1 MAYFMGIDAGTS
13 GIKAAII
20 DENGNIAGLGYE
32 ECDIIT
38 PRPGWVEQD
47 PEDWWKACDKAVRQA
62 VAKSGVGMEIEGI
75 GFSGQMQGCVL
86 MGKDGKAVGNC
97 LIWLDQ
103 RSTPQVKQIETMMSE
118 EEMLEI
124 TGSYCLNS
132 YWAPKLLWLKENRPE
147 EFEKADCVLFAKDY
161 LRYRM
166 TGELA
171 TEVSDASLSFL
182 MDVPKR
188 AWSDKMIQTLGIPKD
203 IIPKRLAE
211 SQEVVGSLRKETADS
226 WGMKEGIP
234 VVAGGGDQP
243 AGGVGMGIVEE
254 GIIGSTIGTSGV
266 IFGCTDKPFVDKKKR
281 AVLSMC
287 HSVPDKWSFLGLALA
302 SGGSFKWVRE
312 TLFADKKREMAAQ
325 GLDVYD
331 YMTGLAE
338 AVAPGSEGLTFLP
351 YFNGD
356 KTPINDENARAV
368 FFGLS
373 YRHGLGAMCRSVMEG
388 VTYSLRD
395 TIEICR
401 EKGMEVTEVR
411 AAGGGAKSA
420 LWRQIQADIY
430 NANVITTNMEESGC
444 AAGAIMAAA
453 GTGYFNSIKEG
464 CDAILKIKNV
474 TEPIPENVKIYNEYY
489 ETYRGLYPSLKE
501 HYANQ
506 AEIVNRYFEK

>member
-13 GIKAAII
+13 GIKAAVISESGTI
-20 DENGNIAGLGYE
+20 EAIGYE

-38 PRPGWVEQD
+38 PKPGWVEQN
-47 PEDWWKACDKAVRQA
+47 PEDWWQACSKAVRKA
-62 VAKSGVGMEIEGI
+62 VEKSGVGEQIEGI

-86 MGKDGKAVGNC
+86 MGKDGNALGNC

-103 RSTPQVKQIETMMSE
+103 RATPQVKKIESLLSE
-118 EEMLEI
+118 EEMLSI

-147 EFEKADCVLFAKDY
+147 DFERADSVLFAKDY
-161 LRYRM
+161 LRFRM
-166 TGELA
+166 TGEIA

-182 MDVPKR
+182 LDVPGRK
-188 AWSDKMIQTLGIPKD
+188 WSDTIIRRLELPEH
-203 IIPKRLAE
+203 IIPGRLAE
-211 SQEVVGSLRKETADS
+211 SQEIVGNLRKNVAEE
-226 WGMKEGIP
+226 WGMKPGIP

-266 IFGCTDKPFVDKKKR
+266 IFGCTDQPFVDKQKR
-281 AVLSMC
+281 AVMSMC
-287 HSVPDKWSFLGLALA
+287 HSVPDKWCFLGLALA

-312 TLFADKKREMAAQ
+312 TFFAGKKAEMAAK

-331 YMTGLAE
+331 YMTGLAGQ
-338 AVAPGSEGLTFLP
+338 AAPGSEGLIFLP

-356 KTPINDENARAV
+356 KTPINDENARGV

-373 YRHGLGAMCRSVMEG
+373 YRHGLSAICRSVMEG

-411 AAGGGAKSA
+411 AAGGGAKSP
-420 LWRQIQADIY
+420 LWRQMQADIY

-444 AAGAIMAAA
+444 AAGAIMAAV
-453 GTGYFNSIKEG
+453 GTGHFNSVKEG
-464 CDAILKIKNV
+464 CDTILQIRDI
-474 TEPIPENVKIYNEYY
+474 TEPIPENVKIYDEYY
-489 ETYRGLYPSLKE
+489 ETYQGLYPALKE
-501 HYANQ
+501 SYSRQ
-506 AEIVNRYFEK
+506 AEIVRKYYV

>member
-20 DENGNIAGLGYE
+20 DDKGKIAAIGYE

-47 PEDWWKACDKAVRQA
+47 PEVWWQACGKAVKRA
-62 VAKSGVGMEIEGI
+62 VEKSGVGEQIEGI

-86 MGKDGKAVGNC
+86 MGKDGKAIGNC

-103 RSTPQVKQIETMMSE
+103 RSTPQVKKIEEIMSE
-118 EEMLEI
+118 EEMLSI

-132 YWAPKLLWLKENRPE
+132 YWAPKLLWLKENRPSD
-147 EFEKADCVLFAKDY
+147 FERADSVLFAKDY
-161 LRYRM
+161 LRFRM
-166 TGELA
+166 TGEIA
-171 TEVSDASLSFL
+171 VEVSDGSLSFL
-182 MDVPKR
+182 LDVPNRK
-188 AWSDKMIQTLGIPKD
+188 WSDKIIRELEIPEN

-211 SQEVVGSLRKETADS
+211 SQEVVGSLRRSVAEE
-226 WGMKEGIP
+226 WGLRPGIQ

-266 IFGCTDKPFVDKKKR
+266 IFGCTDQPFVDKQKR

-287 HSVPDKWSFLGLALA
+287 HSVPDKWCFLGLALA
-302 SGGSFKWVRE
+302 SGGSFKWMRD
-312 TLFADKKREMAAQ
+312 TLFAEKKAEMAAK

-331 YMTGLAE
+331 YMTGLAKQ
-338 AVAPGSEGLTFLP
+338 VAPGSEGLIFLP

-373 YRHGLGAMCRSVMEG
+373 YRHDLGAMCRSVMEG
-388 VTYSLRD
+388 VTFSLRD

-401 EKGMEVTEVR
+401 EKGMQVTEVR

-420 LWRQIQADIY
+420 LWRQMQADIY
-430 NANVITTNMEESGC
+430 NASVITTNMEESGC
-444 AAGAIMAAA
+444 AAGAIMAAV
-453 GTGYFNSIKEG
+453 GTGYFKNIKEG
-464 CDAILKIKNV
+464 CDAFLRIKSI
-474 TEPIPENVKIYNEYY
+474 TDPIPENVRLYDDYY
-489 ETYRGLYPSLKE
+489 ETYRNLYPALKE
-501 HYANQ
+501 SYAKQ
-506 AEIVNRYFEK
+506 AEIVAGYFK

>member
-20 DENGNIAGLGYE
+20 DERGTIAAIGYE

-47 PEDWWKACDKAVRQA
+47 PNDWWQACAKAVRQA
-62 VAKSGVGMEIEGI
+62 VEKSGVGELVEGI

-86 MGKDGKAVGNC
+86 VGKDGKAIGNC

-103 RSTPQVKQIETMMSE
+103 RSTPQVKQIEGLMSE
-118 EEMLEI
+118 EEMLSV

-132 YWAPKLLWLKENRPE
+132 YWAPKLLWIRENRAE
-147 EFEKADCVLFAKDY
+147 DFEKADSVLFPKDY
-161 LRYRM
+161 LRFCM
-166 TGELA
+166 TGEIA

-182 MDVPKR
+182 LDVPKR
-188 AWSDKMIQTLGIPKD
+188 KWSDAIAEKLGIPVKLL
-203 IIPKRLAE
+203 PKRLVE
-211 SQEVVGSLRKETADS
+211 SQEIVGNLRENVARE
-226 WGMKEGIP
+226 WGLRPGIP
-234 VVAGGGDQP
+234 VAAGGGDQP

-266 IFGCTDKPFVDKKKR
+266 IFGCTDKPFVDRQKR
-281 AVLSMC
+281 AVMSMC
-287 HSVPDKWSFLGLALA
+287 HSVPDKWCFLGLALA
-302 SGGSFKWVRE
+302 SGGSFKWIRD
-312 TLFADKKREMAAQ
+312 TLFAEKKAEMAAK
-325 GLDVYD
+325 GLDIYD
-331 YMTGLAE
+331 YMTELAGK
-338 AVAPGSEGLTFLP
+338 VAPGSEGLTFLP

-373 YRHGLGAMCRSVMEG
+373 YRHDLAAMCRSVMEG
-388 VTYSLRD
+388 VTFSLRD

-401 EKGMEVTEVR
+401 EKGMQVTEVR

-444 AAGAIMAAA
+444 AAGAIMAAV
-453 GTGYFNSIKEG
+453 GTGYFKSIREG
-464 CDAILKIKNV
+464 CDALLKIKNV
-474 TEPIPENVKIYNEYY
+474 TEPIAENVKLYDEYY
-489 ETYRGLYPSLKE
+489 ETYRNLYPALRES
-501 HYANQ
+501 YAKQ
-506 AEIVNRYFEK
+506 AEIVARYF

>member
-13 GIKAAII
+13 GIKAAVI
-20 DENGNIAGLGYE
+20 DEKGTIAAVGYE

-47 PEDWWKACDKAVRQA
+47 PEAWWRACDKAVKQA
-62 VAKSGVGMEIEGI
+62 VERSGVGGQIEGI

-103 RSTPQVKQIETMMSE
+103 RSTPQVKRIEELMGE
-118 EEMLEI
+118 EEMLSI

-132 YWAPKLLWLKENRPE
+132 YWAPKLLWLKENKQSD
-147 EFEKADCVLFAKDY
+147 FEKADFVLFPKDY
-161 LRYRM
+161 LRFCM
-166 TGELA
+166 TGEA
-171 TEVSDASLSFL
+171 AAEVSDASLSFL
-182 MDVPKR
+182 LDVPRRKWSETIVKR
-188 AWSDKMIQTLGIPKD
+188 LGIPAHLL
-203 IIPKRLAE
+203 PERLLE
-211 SQEVVGSLRKETADS
+211 SQEIAGNLRESVARE
-226 WGMKEGIP
+226 WGLKTGIP
-234 VVAGGGDQP
+234 VAAGGGDQP

-266 IFGCTDKPFVDKKKR
+266 IFGCTDKPFVDRQKR
-281 AVLSMC
+281 AVMSMC
-287 HSVPDKWSFLGLALA
+287 HSVPDKWCFLGLALA
-302 SGGSFKWVRE
+302 SGGSFKWVRD
-312 TLFADKKREMAAQ
+312 TLFADKKVEMAAK

-338 AVAPGSEGLTFLP
+338 KAAPGSEGLTFLP

-373 YRHGLGAMCRSVMEG
+373 YRHDLGAMCRSVMEG
-388 VTYSLRD
+388 VTFSLRD

-401 EKGMEVTEVR
+401 EKGMQVTEVR

-444 AAGAIMAAA
+444 AAGAIMAAV
-453 GTGYFNSIKEG
+453 GTGYFKNIKEG
-464 CDAILKIKNV
+464 CDAILRIRNI
-474 TEPIPENVKIYNEYY
+474 TEPIAENVKIYDEYY
-489 ETYRGLYPSLKE
+489 ETYRNLYPALKE
-501 HYANQ
+501 SYARQ
-506 AEIVNRYFEK
+506 SEIVARNF